1 MKKMFIS
8 LMVGISMVAMVGCS
22 SNEIKSHIE
31 NDTTI
36 VEENEMVDNLIM
48 EQREKDTK
56 IANEYM
62 WDEIGLH
69 EIDNYFKEVK
79 DSSIYNYEVF
89 KELTEQQKQ
98 FCLDYIDLIDSI
110 VKDSFIISNDP
121 EGFYDSLN
129 DFYNE
134 HGYRVNGGLNTNDK
148 TKLSDGDKYILEQR
162 GFDDYTFNQY
172 INGEITLQEMKEHFD
187 EVHSY
192 PIFHYNESGW
202 NTMFT
207 SSNQKQF
214 CLDYIDFCEGIINY
228 YPQDEPMDDLK
239 NKLFKIYDDYGYTS
253 DKVIEWEKENK

>member
-1 MKKMFIS
+1 MKKMLVN
-8 LMVGISMVAMVGCS
+8 LMVGISMITMVGCTG
-22 SNEIKSHIE
+22 NEIKSHVE
-31 NDTTI
+31 NNTTI
-36 VEENEMVDNLIM
+36 VEENEAVDNLIYK
-48 EQREKDTK
+48 QREKDTK

-148 TKLSDGDKYILEQR
+148 TKLDDGDKHILEQR
-162 GFDDYTFNQY
+162 GFDEFVINQY
-172 INGEITLQEMKEHFD
+172 INGDISLQSFKEHFTYD
-187 EVHSY
+187 HAYVIYNYTEFY
-192 PIFHYNESGW
+192 AIFS
-202 NTMFT
+202 TD
-207 SSNQKQF
+207 NQKQF
-214 CLDYIDFCEGIINY
+214 CIDYIEFCEGIVNY
-228 YPQDEPMDDLK
+228 YPQDEPISDLV
-239 NKLFKIYDDYGYTS
+239 NKLVKIYDDHGYTS
-253 DKVIEWEKENK
+253 DKTIKWEEENK